1 VTTPTTEPTPGI
13 AVIPYDHSR
22 LSYLL
27 PRNHHGDQVAPLTAD
42 GQPYRFCWTDPG
54 QAMVYAETADDLL
67 AYWIPQYQGADSAGR
82 ARLRAEHALQIRPN
96 IMRVRELRILGRRR
110 VLSLLH
116 LKLASSGQRLF
127 CDGQEPLEPVEFSC
141 ELVDFLDQFGL
152 DDDGHAKFFIDLPS
166 TTRPPPGETPA
177 SAVSPAAPAST
188 GPSSTDTG
196 TYSNNSTPRTAPQPP
211 AIPVGPL

>member
-1 VTTPTTEPTPGI
+1 MTTPTTEPTPGI

-67 AYWIPQYQGADSAGR
+67 AYWIPQYQGAGSAGR

-96 IMRVRELRILGRRR
+96 IIAGLIVTADQEGCGFENLESWVVVG
-110 VLSLLH
+110 SF
-116 LKLASSGQRLF
+116 LASSEVGQL
-127 CDGQEPLEPVEFSC
+127 GS
-141 ELVDFLDQFGL
+141 
-152 DDDGHAKFFIDLPS
+152 
-166 TTRPPPGETPA
+166 A
-177 SAVSPAAPAST
+177 S
-188 GPSSTDTG
+188 
-196 TYSNNSTPRTAPQPP
+196 
-211 AIPVGPL
+211 LL